1 MPLTHLPAI
10 YRKEMLDIIRDRRTL
25 ISMIVVPL
33 AAMPLLFF
41 VMGRLV
47 SSAGKRAG
55 QEATAIA
62 LRGGDAL
69 PGLADFL
76 KKSGFEVTSRDDLR
90 AAVQNKQIAA
100 GLEPVPRS
108 GQAPEIRIYNDD
120 TRQGSDLA
128 ARNLRRALDRFRD
141 ELVRGRLEALRVS
154 PAVLRPFTVTEVNV
168 APQRKMAGFFWG
180 GILGYVVVLLM
191 FSGGMYP
198 VIDMTAGEKERRT
211 LEVFLASPAGREE
224 IVLGKLLAATS
235 AVFVTALLSISSM
248 VVALRWA
255 DFGKEAG
262 RLKEVAGQIPL
273 DAQTIALVVLAL
285 APMAVMAASLMIAI
299 ALLAK
304 GFKEA
309 QSYLTPLVMAVVFP
323 LVAGMMPGVELTPA
337 LAAVPLFNV
346 CQLVKQIFQGDFT
359 PLVFALTMAANV
371 VYAAL
376 AFFGAVRVFST
387 ERVLFR
393 T

>member
-1 MPLTHLPAI
+1 MPLSRLPAI

-41 VMGRLV
+41 VMGRLI
-47 SSAGKRAG
+47 SSAEKRAG
-55 QEATAIA
+55 EEAATVA
-62 LRGGDAL
+62 LRRVEAL
-69 PGLADFL
+69 PGLAEFL
-76 KKSGFEVTSRDDLR
+76 KKSGFDVTLRDDLR
-90 AAVQNKQIAA
+90 AAVEKKQIAA
-100 GLEPVPRS
+100 GLEAAPQPAGVP
-108 GQAPEIRIYNDD
+108 QIRVYSDD
-120 TRQGSDLA
+120 TRQGSTLA

-154 PAVLRPFTVTEVNV
+154 PSVLRPFTVSEVNV

-180 GILGYVVVLLM
+180 GILGYIVVLLM

-211 LEVFLASPAGREE
+211 LEIFLAAPASREE
-224 IVLGKLLAATS
+224 IVLGKLLAATT
-235 AVFVTALLSISSM
+235 AVFLTALLSIASM
-248 VVALRWA
+248 VVALRYSN
-255 DFGKEAG
+255 FGRQA
-262 RLKEVAGQIPL
+262 RQLKEVAGQIPL
-273 DAQTIALVVLAL
+273 DAPTIGLVLLAL

-304 GFKEA
+304 SFKEA
-309 QSYLTPLVMAVVFP
+309 QSYLTPLIMAVVFP

-337 LAAVPLFNV
+337 LAAIPLFNV
-346 CQLVKQIFQGDFT
+346 CQLIKQIFQGDFT
-359 PLVFALTMAANV
+359 PLVFAITMAANV
-371 VYAAL
+371 VYAAM
-376 AFFGAVRVFST
+376 AFFAAVRVFST